1 VSDQHSDRHNTVEVA
16 TALVRVYEAFGYG
29 ILVPDQRCS
38 GTWHTEDE
46 TGMTECP
53 TCSMR
58 MEHGTGHEID
68 HPLRVLEAALV
79 DTDAEV

>member
-1 VSDQHSDRHNTVEVA
+1 MA
-16 TALVRVYEAFGYG
+16 KALVRVYEPFGYE
-29 ILVPDQRCS
+29 ILVLCQRRP
-38 GTWHTEDE
+38 GTRHAEAG

-53 TCSMR
+53 ICSMR

-68 HPLRVLEAALV
+68 HPLRVLEAAPV